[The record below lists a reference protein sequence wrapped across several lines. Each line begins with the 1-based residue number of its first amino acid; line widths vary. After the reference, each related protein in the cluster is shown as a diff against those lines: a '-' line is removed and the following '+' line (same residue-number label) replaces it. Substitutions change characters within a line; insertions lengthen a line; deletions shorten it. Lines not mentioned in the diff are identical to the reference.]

1 MIIETHSNVDS
12 RFILYPLAYL
22 LSRMAAVKVYT
33 TNDRFKDFG
42 GEQDIYVEKSE
53 DFVEQ
58 VDKDFDYVILDN
70 VLSSSAD
77 YIIYFIDPYSGFDLT
92 MLPKDV
98 NVIRVFHG
106 EGKKIQKI
114 KDRTLCT
121 EEDIQIEQIL
131 TAPKIEVLPTYEE
144 IYKFENI
151 QHFMNIDNKTLQV
164 FSSLKELFPGGL
176 KIAKG
181 GVDEYTSAKRLKVLW

>member
-58 VDKDFDYVILDN
+58 VDKDFDYIILDN

-151 QHFMNIDNKTLQV
+151 QHFMNIDSKTLSV

>member
-1 MIIETHSNVDS
+1 
-12 RFILYPLAYL
+12 
-22 LSRMAAVKVYT
+22 
-33 TNDRFKDFG
+33 
-42 GEQDIYVEKSE
+42 
-53 DFVEQ
+53 
-58 VDKDFDYVILDN
+58 
-70 VLSSSAD
+70 
-77 YIIYFIDPYSGFDLT
+77 

>member
-53 DFVEQ
+53 DFIEQ

-151 QHFMNIDNKTLQV
+151 QHFMNIDSKTLQV